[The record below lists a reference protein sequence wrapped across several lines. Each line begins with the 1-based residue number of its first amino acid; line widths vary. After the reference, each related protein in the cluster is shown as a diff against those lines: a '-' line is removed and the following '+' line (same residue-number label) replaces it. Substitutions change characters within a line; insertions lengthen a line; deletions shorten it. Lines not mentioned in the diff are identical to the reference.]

1 MTFTEAT
8 LRGSDGA
15 SRWLLLGSLAL
26 NLFFIGIGGAL
37 LMRSYGFD
45 TPTASK
51 AGDRSIAGRV
61 ERIAVRLP
69 GEDADRLRA
78 AYLANRQEL
87 ERTRR
92 AYYDRQDLV
101 RTALRNQP
109 FSVDALKTALADMR
123 AARQISDRQ
132 FHEFFAQQVSQ
143 MTPSGRQQ
151 LANWP
156 SRRTKDGQQ
165 PKN

>member
-1 MTFTEAT
+1 MTLTGLM

-15 SRWLLLGSLAL
+15 SRWLLLASLAL

-45 TPTASK
+45 APAAPAAT
-51 AGDRSIAGRV
+51 DRSIAGRI
-61 ERIAVRLP
+61 ERIAVRLSNA
-69 GEDADRLRA
+69 DAERLRA
-78 AYLANRQEL
+78 AYQARREEI
-87 ERTRR
+87 ERTR
-92 AYYDRQDLV
+92 ATYHDRQDDV
-101 RTALRNQP
+101 RAALRSQP
-109 FSVDALKTALADMR
+109 FDLDALRVALAEMR

-132 FHEFFAQQVSQ
+132 FHDFFAQQASEMSQ
-143 MTPSGRQQ
+143 AARLK

-156 SRRTKDGQQ
+156 RRKAGTGQQ

>member
-45 TPTASK
+45 TPTANVV
-51 AGDRSIAGRV
+51 DRSTAGRV

-69 GEDADRLRA
+69 GEDAERLRA
-78 AYLANRQEL
+78 AYQANRQEL
-87 ERTRR
+87 DRTRR

-101 RTALRNQP
+101 RSALRNQP
-109 FSVDALKTALADMR
+109 FDPNALRTALADMR
-123 AARQISDRQ
+123 DARQISDRQ
-132 FHEFFAQQVSQ
+132 FHEFFVQQASE
-143 MTPSGRQQ
+143 MTPAGRQQ

-156 SRRTKDGQQ
+156 SRRTKNGQQ
-165 PKN
+165 SKN